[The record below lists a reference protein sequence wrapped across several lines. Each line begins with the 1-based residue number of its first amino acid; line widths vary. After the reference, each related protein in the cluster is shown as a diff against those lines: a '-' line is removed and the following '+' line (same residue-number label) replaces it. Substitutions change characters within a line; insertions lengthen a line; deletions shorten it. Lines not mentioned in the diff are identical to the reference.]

1 MELREESLAVPQEV
15 NDVTPNENVPAEA
28 VAEAVP
34 QVAVEEEVVVAEA
47 EAPEADS
54 EPAAPLTKAGV
65 IEAARELSEADPAE
79 ISADRVSRLKQQFY
93 MLHNEE
99 LHRQRDEFIAGG
111 GDENAFSPLPDPDE
125 DTLKEL
131 LNVIKEKKA
140 AYRAAVE
147 AQKLANLEKKRA
159 IIDKIAAMSADTDNV
174 HRHFQEVKDLQ
185 TEFKEVGDVPEPEAA
200 DIWKKFTETVEHY
213 YDQHKINKE
222 LRDYDFKKNLAEKQL
237 LCMVAEQLTAEEDV
251 ITAFKR
257 LQELHDKWRETGP
270 VAKEIREELWQRFK
284 DASAVINKRYQAHFE
299 ERKARERENEAAKTA
314 ICERVEALDFS
325 GLKSYSEWDAMTK
338 EIMQAQEDWK
348 KIGFASKKMNNELF
362 ARFRAVCD
370 KFFGAKSDFFKAMKE
385 NLAANLEK
393 KTALC
398 EKAEALK
405 DSTDWREAT
414 EQFVELQKEW
424 KTIGAVAKKHSDA
437 VWKRFLAA
445 CDYFF
450 EKKKEATSGTRK
462 AEQANLKLKRDIIAR
477 LGAITDEMPREDAIK
492 ELKALQAEWQSV
504 GHVPF
509 RDKDKIYDQYRQL
522 TDALADRLDI
532 RRTRERMNRFTDSV
546 NKMAENPDDNGL
558 YREREKLLRAYET
571 RRAELNTF
579 ENNLGFFNSKS
590 KTGEKMLQDMQRK
603 IENLKEDLENLRKKI
618 ELIDSKL

>member
-1 MELREESLAVPQEV
+1 
-15 NDVTPNENVPAEA
+15 
-28 VAEAVP
+28 
-34 QVAVEEEVVVAEA
+34 
-47 EAPEADS
+47 
-54 EPAAPLTKAGV
+54 
-65 IEAARELSEADPAE
+65 
-79 ISADRVSRLKQQFY
+79 
-93 MLHNEE
+93 
-99 LHRQRDEFIAGG
+99 
-111 GDENAFSPLPDPDE
+111 
-125 DTLKEL
+125 
-131 LNVIKEKKA
+131 
-140 AYRAAVE
+140 
-147 AQKLANLEKKRA
+147 
-159 IIDKIAAMSADTDNV
+159 MSADTDNV

>member
-1 MELREESLAVPQEV
+1 
-15 NDVTPNENVPAEA
+15 
-28 VAEAVP
+28 
-34 QVAVEEEVVVAEA
+34 
-47 EAPEADS
+47 
-54 EPAAPLTKAGV
+54 
-65 IEAARELSEADPAE
+65 
-79 ISADRVSRLKQQFY
+79 
-93 MLHNEE
+93 
-99 LHRQRDEFIAGG
+99 
-111 GDENAFSPLPDPDE
+111 
-125 DTLKEL
+125 
-131 LNVIKEKKA
+131 
-140 AYRAAVE
+140 
-147 AQKLANLEKKRA
+147 
-159 IIDKIAAMSADTDNV
+159 
-174 HRHFQEVKDLQ
+174 
-185 TEFKEVGDVPEPEAA
+185 
-200 DIWKKFTETVEHY
+200 
-213 YDQHKINKE
+213 
-222 LRDYDFKKNLAEKQL
+222 
-237 LCMVAEQLTAEEDV
+237 
-251 ITAFKR
+251 
-257 LQELHDKWRETGP
+257 
-270 VAKEIREELWQRFK
+270 
-284 DASAVINKRYQAHFE
+284 
-299 ERKARERENEAAKTA
+299 
-314 ICERVEALDFS
+314 
-325 GLKSYSEWDAMTK
+325 
-338 EIMQAQEDWK
+338 
-348 KIGFASKKMNNELF
+348 
-362 ARFRAVCD
+362 
-370 KFFGAKSDFFKAMKE
+370 MKE

-579 ENNLGFFNSKS
+579 ENNLGFSTPSQRPARRCSRTCSVKS
-590 KTGEKMLQDMQRK
+590 RTSR
-603 IENLKEDLENLRKKI
+603 RT
-618 ELIDSKL
+618 SRTCARR